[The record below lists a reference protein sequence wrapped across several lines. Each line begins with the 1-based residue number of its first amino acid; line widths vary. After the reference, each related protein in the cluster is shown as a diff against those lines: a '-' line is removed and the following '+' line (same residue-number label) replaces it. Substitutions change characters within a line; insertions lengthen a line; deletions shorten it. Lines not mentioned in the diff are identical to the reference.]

1 MCVRVL
7 HVVGSMDRGGA
18 ETLIMNLYRKM
29 DREKIQFDFAVH
41 SPKAGDYDDEI
52 KGLGGKIYAMP
63 HYGGVNHFP
72 YRKAWERFFQGHPE
86 YSIIHGHIR
95 STAAIYLRIARKY
108 GFMTI
113 AHSHG
118 TSSRGS
124 LPERIA
130 KSILQYPIRHTAD
143 YFFACS
149 EKAGRWLFG
158 KKACQSRR
166 FFVLNNAIDSSKF
179 VFSEETRRRKRE
191 ELGVGQ
197 QFVVG
202 HVGNFDPVKNHAFL
216 IDVLECACRKERSCT
231 LLLAGSGNNALQ
243 HDMEEKVRRMGL
255 EGNVRFLGKRTDIHE
270 LLNAFD
276 IFLLPSHHEG
286 LPLVTIEAQSNGLI
300 CLLSDAISK
309 EAAITQNV
317 EFISLNKTAEF
328 WASRIL
334 SYRNNYERTDMQ
346 AAVRDAG
353 YDINSIAQWLT
364 EFYLSLE
371 SQDGNRLDG
380 RKPP

>member
-255 EGNVRFLGKRTDIHE
+255 EGNVRFLGKRTDIDE

-276 IFLLPSHHEG
+276 VFVFPSLHEG
-286 LPLVTIEAQSNGLI
+286 LGIVALEAQANGLQ
-300 CLLSDAISK
+300 CVLSDTLPPEVAVTDNI
-309 EAAITQNV
+309 AFV
-317 EFISLNKTAEF
+317 SLKKPAGY
-328 WASRIL
+328 WADLIL
-334 SYRNNYERTDMQ
+334 SYKNNYIRTNMQ
-346 AAVRDAG
+346 ECIANAG
-353 YDINSIAQWLT
+353 YDINNVAEWLSA
-364 EFYLSLE
+364 FYLDL
-371 SQDGNRLDG
+371 QDKAG
-380 RKPP
+380 K

>member
-63 HYGGVNHFP
+63 RYNGVNHFS
-72 YRKAWERFFQGHPE
+72 YRKAWERFFQSHPE

-108 GFMTI
+108 GFITI
-113 AHSHG
+113 AHSHN
-118 TSSRGS
+118 TASRGS
-124 LPERIA
+124 LLA
-130 KSILQYPIRHTAD
+130 KFVKMLLQYPIRNTAD
-143 YFFACS
+143 YLFACS
-149 EKAGRWLFG
+149 GIAGRWLFG

-166 FFVLNNAIDSSKF
+166 FFILNNAIDSSKF

-202 HVGNFDPVKNHAFL
+202 HVGNFDRQKNHAFL
-216 IDVLECACRKERSCT
+216 LDIFSRVCQIDNACT

-380 RKPP
+380 RKSP